1 MDTNPKMVEIYTA
14 HGMLDAETIR
24 LFLQSYEIEAVVYQ
38 ESAGIVYGL
47 TQGTL
52 GAAHIYVH
60 EKDSE
65 RASQLIEQ
73 ILKDQ
78 ANSTSN
84 SLDTSS
90 DDFIEDSTEGS
101 DEDSSET

>member
-1 MDTNPKMVEIYTA
+1 MPINPRMVEIYTA

-24 LFLQSYEIEAVVYQ
+24 LFLESYEIEAVVYQ

-47 TQGTL
+47 TQGEL

-60 EKDSE
+60 EKDAE

-73 ILKDQ
+73 MLKDQ
-78 ANSTSN
+78 ENSSDN
-84 SLDTSS
+84 SLDNSS
-90 DDFIEDSTEGS
+90 DNSVED
-101 DEDSSET
+101 